1 MRFIKAID
9 ASGDTKDANYQAKFV
24 LDCMDESGGSHLYT
38 VLFFDGACKAS
49 FPIIEAKAKHLT
61 CLIDCSHSI
70 DRFVGNVC
78 SNKPKITIKG
88 EDPLDWDVS
97 YFHDTAVDVWYV
109 IKAIYAQERPLYL
122 YREIVKR
129 SNGKYNEMRKFCV
142 TRYCSQVFM
151 MVRYKKNYPVLQEL
165 LSSVAFKDWLGKQS
179 KQIKVRFERV
189 ARIVNAQ
196 DHQERVDTF
205 IQVLGKAAE
214 LVRLCDGMKGVYLG
228 TLYEAVLSYEN
239 SIGDDLK
246 EIKGLDD
253 EQRTRLHSLFC
264 IRWKYFH
271 KDVCTA
277 AFMLHP
283 AYLREEFDDE
293 QEKELKRYFKQVATT
308 YDGYD
313 PGFTYLDLKGE
324 YTSFMNDV
332 TAQRDD
338 FTEDVAFSTKALDK
352 APYEWWQMFGD
363 DYPALKKVGIK
374 LGACQIGS
382 SKAET
387 DWSIRKWMTA
397 GRYAARGVKL
407 VNAMS
412 RLYHNLVLEN
422 VLAQLETDAPC
433 VWDVDCAIPDPP
445 KETPRATEG
454 EATADVQR
462 GQDEEEDDD
471 DLFGDPAKDFDA
483 YESDEEPVAAPP
495 GRAREEEEEQV
506 EQEEGRPRRRVR
518 PRHG

>member
-1 MRFIKAID
+1 MNFLQIVPQGMRFIKAID
-9 ASGDTKDANYQAKFV
+9 ASGNTKDANYQAKFV

-97 YFHDTAVDVWYV
+97 CFHDTAVDVWYV

-151 MVRYKKNYPVLQEL
+151 MVRYKKNFPVVQEL
-165 LSSVAFKDWLGKQS
+165 LSSVAFKDWLGKQN

-253 EQRTRLHSLFC
+253 EQRNRLHSLFC

-363 DYPALKKVGIK
+363 DYPAL
-374 LGACQIGS
+374 Q
-382 SKAET
+382 
-387 DWSIRKWMTA
+387 
-397 GRYAARGVKL
+397 
-407 VNAMS
+407 
-412 RLYHNLVLEN
+412 
-422 VLAQLETDAPC
+422 
-433 VWDVDCAIPDPP
+433 
-445 KETPRATEG
+445 
-454 EATADVQR
+454 
-462 GQDEEEDDD
+462 
-471 DLFGDPAKDFDA
+471 
-483 YESDEEPVAAPP
+483 
-495 GRAREEEEEQV
+495 
-506 EQEEGRPRRRVR
+506 
-518 PRHG
+518 